1 MKMDWNL
8 IKQIKGLK
16 SISQIGAAT
25 AGGNAIAA
33 IFWIYMADLMGQ
45 EDYGELGYM
54 LSIAGIASTI
64 SILGGQWTMSVY
76 TAKGVRIESSLYFIS
91 IITSTIS
98 AIILYFLF
106 ENVGMS
112 VYVIS
117 LVIFNLFTAEILGK
131 KRYKTYSK
139 IFFLQK
145 IILVAL
151 AILLY
156 YILGAEGVLLAY
168 GISYLVFTSRII
180 SALKNH
186 EFNFGLLRQR
196 FKFWMFNYIIQLSNS
211 ARAQID
217 ILLIGPLFGFALVG
231 NYFLGLQVL
240 GLFLI
245 LPLIIFKYTLPQD
258 SSGSSTKQ
266 IKIITVATSI
276 GFALLGI
283 FVAPEVI
290 PLVLPEYTDTVELIP
305 LLSLAIIPRTVTT
318 MLMSGF
324 LGKEN
329 NMHLLVGNLIAFSII
344 VSGILYLPEY
354 FDIVGLAI
362 AYVLSVTIQT
372 IYLLI
377 VYLRT
382 TKTQNLNTSR
392 V

>member
-1 MKMDWNL
+1 MDWKS
-8 IKQIKGLK
+8 IKQIKGLR

-25 AGGNAIAA
+25 AGGNAIVAL
-33 IFWIYMADLMGQ
+33 FFIYLADLMGQ

-54 LSIAGIASTI
+54 LSIAAITSTI
-64 SILGGQWTMSVY
+64 SIVGGQWTMSVY

-91 IITSTIS
+91 IITSTVT
-98 AIILYFLF
+98 AIVLYFLF
-106 ENVGMS
+106 ENVGIG
-112 VYVIS
+112 VYVIGV
-117 LVIFNLFTAEILGK
+117 VIFNLFVAEILGK

-145 IILVAL
+145 IILVIL

-168 GISYLVFTSRII
+168 GISFLVFTSRII
-180 SALKNH
+180 STLRNH

-290 PLVLPEYTDTVELIP
+290 PLVLPEYTDTIELIP

-329 NMHLLVGNLIAFSII
+329 NIHLLVGNLFAFSII

-382 TKTQNLNTSR
+382 AKTQNLNTNR

>member
-1 MKMDWNL
+1 MDWKS
-8 IKQIKGLK
+8 IKQIKGLR

-33 IFWIYMADLMGQ
+33 FFWIYMADLMGQ
-45 EDYGELGYM
+45 EDYGELGYL
-54 LSIAGIASTI
+54 LSIAAIASTI
-64 SILGGQWTMSVY
+64 SIVGGQWTMSVY

-91 IITSTIS
+91 IITSTVT
-98 AIILYFLF
+98 AIVLYFLF
-106 ENVGMS
+106 ENVGIG
-112 VYVIS
+112 VYVIGV
-117 LVIFNLFTAEILGK
+117 VIFNLFVAEILGK

-145 IILVAL
+145 IILVTL

-168 GISYLVFTSRII
+168 GISFLVFTSRII
-180 SALKNH
+180 STLRNH

-217 ILLIGPLFGFALVG
+217 ILLIGPLFGFTLVG
-231 NYFLGLQVL
+231 NYFLGLQVV

-266 IKIITVATSI
+266 IKIIAIVASI

-290 PLVLPEYTDTVELIP
+290 LFALPEYADTVELIP

-318 MLMSGF
+318 MLMSEF

-329 NMHLLVGNLIAFSII
+329 NMHLLVGNLIAFSI
-344 VSGILYLPEY
+344 VVLGILYLPEY

-377 VYLRT
+377 IYLRT
-382 TKTQNLNTSR
+382 TKTQNLNTNQ

>member
-1 MKMDWNL
+1 MDWDL
-8 IKQIKGLK
+8 IKQIKCLR
-16 SISQIGAAT
+16 SISQIGVAT
-25 AGGNAIAA
+25 TAGNAIAA
-33 IFWIYMADLMGQ
+33 FFWIYMADLMGQ
-45 EDYGELGYM
+45 EDYGELGYL
-54 LSIAGIASTI
+54 LSIAAIASTI
-64 SILGGQWTMSVY
+64 SIVGGQWTMSVY

-91 IITSTIS
+91 IITSTVT
-98 AIILYFLF
+98 AIVLYFLF
-106 ENVGMS
+106 ENVGIG
-112 VYVIS
+112 VYVIGV
-117 LVIFNLFTAEILGK
+117 VIFNLFVAEILGK

-145 IILVAL
+145 IILVIL

-168 GISYLVFTSRII
+168 GISFLVFTSRII
-180 SALKNH
+180 STLRNH

-217 ILLIGPLFGFALVG
+217 ILLIGPLFGFTLVG
-231 NYFLGLQVL
+231 NYFLGLQVV

-266 IKIITVATSI
+266 IKIIAVVASI

-290 PLVLPEYTDTVELIP
+290 LFALPEYADTVELIP

-318 MLMSGF
+318 MLMSEF

-329 NMHLLVGNLIAFSII
+329 NMHLLVGNLIAFSI
-344 VSGILYLPEY
+344 VVLGILYLPEY

-362 AYVLSVTIQT
+362 AYLLSVTIQT

-377 VYLRT
+377 IYLRT
-382 TKTQNLNTSR
+382 TKTQNLNTNQ

>member
-1 MKMDWNL
+1 MDWNL

-91 IITSTIS
+91 IITSTVS

-139 IFFLQK
+139 IFFVQK
-145 IILVAL
+145 IILVTL

-180 SALKNH
+180 SALRNH

-266 IKIITVATSI
+266 IKIITIATSI

-382 TKTQNLNTSR
+382 TKTQNLNTNQ

>member
-1 MKMDWNL
+1 MDWNL

-91 IITSTIS
+91 IITSTVS

-139 IFFLQK
+139 IFFVQK
-145 IILVAL
+145 IILVTL

-180 SALKNH
+180 SALRNH

-266 IKIITVATSI
+266 IKIITIATSI

-382 TKTQNLNTSR
+382 AKTQNLNTSR

>member
-1 MKMDWNL
+1 MDWKS
-8 IKQIKGLK
+8 IKQIKGLR

-33 IFWIYMADLMGQ
+33 FFWIYMADLMGQ
-45 EDYGELGYM
+45 EDYGELGYL
-54 LSIAGIASTI
+54 LSIAAIASTI
-64 SILGGQWTMSVY
+64 SIVGGQWTMSVY

-91 IITSTIS
+91 IITSTVT
-98 AIILYFLF
+98 AIVLYFLF
-106 ENVGMS
+106 ENVGIS
-112 VYVIS
+112 VYVIGV
-117 LVIFNLFTAEILGK
+117 VIFNLFVAEILGK

-145 IILVAL
+145 IILVTL

-156 YILGAEGVLLAY
+156 YILGVEGVLLAY
-168 GISYLVFTSRII
+168 GISFLVFTSRII
-180 SALKNH
+180 STLRNH

-217 ILLIGPLFGFALVG
+217 ILLIGPLFGFTLVG
-231 NYFLGLQVL
+231 NYFLGLQVV

-266 IKIITVATSI
+266 IKIIAIVASI
-276 GFALLGI
+276 VFALLGI

-290 PLVLPEYTDTVELIP
+290 LFALPEYADTVELIP

-318 MLMSGF
+318 MLMSEF

-329 NMHLLVGNLIAFSII
+329 NMHLLVGNLIAFSI
-344 VSGILYLPEY
+344 VVLGILYLPEY

-377 VYLRT
+377 IYLRT
-382 TKTQNLNTSR
+382 TKTQNLNTNQ

>member
-1 MKMDWNL
+1 MDWNL
-8 IKQIKGLK
+8 IKRINGLK

-33 IFWIYMADLMGQ
+33 FFWIYMADLMGQ
-45 EDYGELGYM
+45 EDYGELGYL
-54 LSIAGIASTI
+54 LSIAAIASTI
-64 SILGGQWTMSVY
+64 SIVGGQWTMSVY

-91 IITSTIS
+91 IITSTVT
-98 AIILYFLF
+98 AIVLYFLF
-106 ENVGMS
+106 ENVGMG
-112 VYVIS
+112 VYVIGV
-117 LVIFNLFTAEILGK
+117 VIFNLFVAEILGK

-145 IILVAL
+145 IILVIL

-168 GISYLVFTSRII
+168 GISFLVFTSRII
-180 SALKNH
+180 STLRNH

-217 ILLIGPLFGFALVG
+217 ILLIGPLFGFTLVG
-231 NYFLGLQVL
+231 NYFLSLQVV

-266 IKIITVATSI
+266 IKIIAIVASI
-276 GFALLGI
+276 VFALLGI

-290 PLVLPEYTDTVELIP
+290 LFALPEYADTVELIP

-318 MLMSGF
+318 MLMSEF

-329 NMHLLVGNLIAFSII
+329 NMHLLVGNLIAFSI
-344 VSGILYLPEY
+344 VVLGILYLPEY

-377 VYLRT
+377 IYLRT
-382 TKTQNLNTSR
+382 TKTQNLNTNQ

>member
-1 MKMDWNL
+1 MDWNL
-8 IKQIKGLK
+8 IKRINGLK

-33 IFWIYMADLMGQ
+33 FFWIYMADLMGQ
-45 EDYGELGYM
+45 EDYGELGYL
-54 LSIAGIASTI
+54 LSIAAIASTI
-64 SILGGQWTMSVY
+64 SIVGGQWTMSVY

-91 IITSTIS
+91 IITSTIT
-98 AIILYFLF
+98 AIVLYFLF
-106 ENVGMS
+106 ENVGIG
-112 VYVIS
+112 VYVIGV
-117 LVIFNLFTAEILGK
+117 VIFNLFVAEILGK

-145 IILVAL
+145 IILVIL

-168 GISYLVFTSRII
+168 GISFLVFTSRII
-180 SALKNH
+180 STLRNH

-217 ILLIGPLFGFALVG
+217 ILLIGPLFGFTLVG
-231 NYFLGLQVL
+231 NYFLGLQVV

-266 IKIITVATSI
+266 IKIIAIVASI

-290 PLVLPEYTDTVELIP
+290 PLVLPEYADTVELIP

-318 MLMSGF
+318 MLMSEF

-329 NMHLLVGNLIAFSII
+329 NMHLLVGNLIAFSI
-344 VSGILYLPEY
+344 VVLGILYLPEY

-362 AYVLSVTIQT
+362 AYLLSVTIQT

-382 TKTQNLNTSR
+382 AKTQNLNTNR

>member
-1 MKMDWNL
+1 MDWNL

-91 IITSTIS
+91 IITSTIT
-98 AIILYFLF
+98 AIVLYFLF
-106 ENVGMS
+106 ENVGIG
-112 VYVIS
+112 VYVIGV
-117 LVIFNLFTAEILGK
+117 VIFNLFVAEILGK

-145 IILVAL
+145 IILVTL

-168 GISYLVFTSRII
+168 GISFLVFTSRII
-180 SALKNH
+180 SALRNH

-266 IKIITVATSI
+266 IKIITVVTSI

-290 PLVLPEYTDTVELIP
+290 PLVLPEYTDTIELIP

-329 NMHLLVGNLIAFSII
+329 NIHLLVGNLIAFSII

-382 TKTQNLNTSR
+382 AKTQNLNTNR

>member
-1 MKMDWNL
+1 MDWNL
-8 IKQIKGLK
+8 IKRINGLK

-33 IFWIYMADLMGQ
+33 FFWIYMADLMGQ
-45 EDYGELGYM
+45 EDYGELGYL
-54 LSIAGIASTI
+54 LSIAAIASTI
-64 SILGGQWTMSVY
+64 SIVGGQWTMSVY

-91 IITSTIS
+91 IITSTVT
-98 AIILYFLF
+98 AIVLYFLF
-106 ENVGMS
+106 ENVGIG
-112 VYVIS
+112 VYVIGV
-117 LVIFNLFTAEILGK
+117 VIFNLFVAEILGK

-145 IILVAL
+145 IILVTL

-168 GISYLVFTSRII
+168 GISFLVFTSRII
-180 SALKNH
+180 STLRNH

-217 ILLIGPLFGFALVG
+217 ILLIGPLFGFTLVG
-231 NYFLGLQVL
+231 NYFLGLQVV

-266 IKIITVATSI
+266 IKIIAVVASI

-290 PLVLPEYTDTVELIP
+290 LFALPEYADTVELIP

-318 MLMSGF
+318 MLMSEF

-329 NMHLLVGNLIAFSII
+329 NMHLLVGNLIAFSI
-344 VSGILYLPEY
+344 VVLGILYLPEY

-362 AYVLSVTIQT
+362 AYLLSVTIQT

-377 VYLRT
+377 IYLRT
-382 TKTQNLNTSR
+382 TKTQNLNTNQ

>member
-1 MKMDWNL
+1 MDWNL

-91 IITSTIS
+91 IITSTVS

-117 LVIFNLFTAEILGK
+117 VVIFNLFVAEILGK

-145 IILVAL
+145 IILVIL

-180 SALKNH
+180 STLRNH

-290 PLVLPEYTDTVELIP
+290 PLVLPEYTDTIELIP

-329 NMHLLVGNLIAFSII
+329 NIHLLVGNLIAFSII

-382 TKTQNLNTSR
+382 AKTQNLNTNR

>member
-1 MKMDWNL
+1 MDWKS
-8 IKQIKGLK
+8 IKQIKGLR

-33 IFWIYMADLMGQ
+33 FFWIYMADLMGQ
-45 EDYGELGYM
+45 EDYGELGYL
-54 LSIAGIASTI
+54 LSIAAIASTI
-64 SILGGQWTMSVY
+64 SIVGGQWTMSVY

-91 IITSTIS
+91 IITSTVA
-98 AIILYFLF
+98 AIVLYFLF
-106 ENVGMS
+106 ENVGIG
-112 VYVIS
+112 VYVIGV
-117 LVIFNLFTAEILGK
+117 VIFNLFVAEILGK

-145 IILVAL
+145 IILVIL

-168 GISYLVFTSRII
+168 GISFLVFTSRII
-180 SALKNH
+180 STLRNH

-217 ILLIGPLFGFALVG
+217 ILLIGPLFGFTLVG
-231 NYFLGLQVL
+231 NYFLGLQVV

-266 IKIITVATSI
+266 IKIIAVVASI

-290 PLVLPEYTDTVELIP
+290 LFALPEYADTVELIP

-329 NMHLLVGNLIAFSII
+329 NMHLLVGNLIAFSIVI
-344 VSGILYLPEY
+344 LGILYLPEY

-377 VYLRT
+377 IYLRT
-382 TKTQNLNTSR
+382 TKTQNLNTNQ

>member
-1 MKMDWNL
+1 MDWKS
-8 IKQIKGLK
+8 IKQIKGLR

-33 IFWIYMADLMGQ
+33 FFWIYMADLMGQ
-45 EDYGELGYM
+45 EDYGELGYL
-54 LSIAGIASTI
+54 LSIAAIASTI
-64 SILGGQWTMSVY
+64 SIVGGQWTMSVY

-91 IITSTIS
+91 IITSTVT
-98 AIILYFLF
+98 AIVLYFLF
-106 ENVGMS
+106 ENVGIG
-112 VYVIS
+112 VYVIGV
-117 LVIFNLFTAEILGK
+117 VIFNLFVAEILGK

-145 IILVAL
+145 IILVIL

-168 GISYLVFTSRII
+168 GISFLVFTSRII
-180 SALKNH
+180 STLRNH

-217 ILLIGPLFGFALVG
+217 ILLIGPLFGFTLVG
-231 NYFLGLQVL
+231 NYFLGLQVV

-266 IKIITVATSI
+266 IKIIAIVASI

-290 PLVLPEYTDTVELIP
+290 LFALPEYADTVELIP

-329 NMHLLVGNLIAFSII
+329 NMHLLVGNLIAFSI
-344 VSGILYLPEY
+344 VVLGILYLPEY

-362 AYVLSVTIQT
+362 AYLLSVTIQT

-382 TKTQNLNTSR
+382 GKTQNLNTNR

>member
-1 MKMDWNL
+1 MDWDV
-8 IKQIKGLK
+8 IKQIKGLR
-16 SISQIGAAT
+16 SISQIGVAT
-25 AGGNAIAA
+25 TAGNAIAA
-33 IFWIYMADLMGQ
+33 FFWIYMADLMGQ
-45 EDYGELGYM
+45 EDYGELGYL

-64 SILGGQWTMSVY
+64 SIVGGQWTMSVY

-91 IITSTIS
+91 IITSTVS
-98 AIILYFLF
+98 AIVLYFLF

-112 VYVIS
+112 VYVIGV
-117 LVIFNLFTAEILGK
+117 VIFNLFVAEILGK

-145 IILVAL
+145 IILVIL

-180 SALKNH
+180 NALRNH

-266 IKIITVATSI
+266 IKIIAVVTSI

-290 PLVLPEYTDTVELIP
+290 PLVLPEYADTVELIP

-329 NMHLLVGNLIAFSII
+329 NMHLLVGNLIAFSI
-344 VSGILYLPEY
+344 VVLGILYLPEY

-362 AYVLSVTIQT
+362 AYVLSITIQT

-377 VYLRT
+377 IYLRT
-382 TKTQNLNTSR
+382 TKTQNLNTNQ

>member
-1 MKMDWNL
+1 MDWNL

-91 IITSTIS
+91 IITSTVS

-117 LVIFNLFTAEILGK
+117 IVIFNLFTAEILGK

-145 IILVAL
+145 IILVTL

-180 SALKNH
+180 STLRNH

-290 PLVLPEYTDTVELIP
+290 PLVLPEYTDTIELIP

-382 TKTQNLNTSR
+382 AKTQNLNTNR

>member
-1 MKMDWNL
+1 MDWNL

-54 LSIAGIASTI
+54 LSIAGIATTI

-91 IITSTIS
+91 IITSTVS

>member
-1 MKMDWNL
+1 MDWNL

-91 IITSTIS
+91 IITSTVS
-98 AIILYFLF
+98 AIVLYFLF

-139 IFFLQK
+139 IFFVQK
-145 IILVAL
+145 IILVTL

-180 SALKNH
+180 SALRNH

-266 IKIITVATSI
+266 IKIITIATSI

-305 LLSLAIIPRTVTT
+305 LLSLAIIPRTITT

-382 TKTQNLNTSR
+382 AKTQNLNTSR

>member
-1 MKMDWNL
+1 MDWNL
-8 IKQIKGLK
+8 IKQIKGLR

-91 IITSTIS
+91 IITSTVS

-117 LVIFNLFTAEILGK
+117 IVIFNLFTAEILGK

-145 IILVAL
+145 IILVIL

-168 GISYLVFTSRII
+168 GISFLVFTSRII
-180 SALKNH
+180 STLRNH

-266 IKIITVATSI
+266 INIIAIVASI

-283 FVAPEVI
+283 FVAPEI
-290 PLVLPEYTDTVELIP
+290 ILFALPEYADTVELIP

-329 NMHLLVGNLIAFSII
+329 NMHLLVGNLIAFSI
-344 VSGILYLPEY
+344 VVLGILYLPEY

-382 TKTQNLNTSR
+382 AKTQNLNTNR

>member
-1 MKMDWNL
+1 MDWNL
-8 IKQIKGLK
+8 IKRINGLK

-33 IFWIYMADLMGQ
+33 FFWIYMADLMGQ
-45 EDYGELGYM
+45 EDYGELGYL
-54 LSIAGIASTI
+54 LSIAAIASTI
-64 SILGGQWTMSVY
+64 SIVGGQWTMSVY

-91 IITSTIS
+91 IITSTVT
-98 AIILYFLF
+98 AIVLYFLF
-106 ENVGMS
+106 ENVGMG
-112 VYVIS
+112 VYVIGV
-117 LVIFNLFTAEILGK
+117 VIFNLFVAEILGK

-145 IILVAL
+145 IILVIL

-168 GISYLVFTSRII
+168 GISFLVFTSRII
-180 SALKNH
+180 STLRNH

-217 ILLIGPLFGFALVG
+217 ILLIGPLFGFTLVG
-231 NYFLGLQVL
+231 NYFLGLQVV

-266 IKIITVATSI
+266 IKIIAVVASI

-290 PLVLPEYTDTVELIP
+290 LFALPEYADAVELIP

-318 MLMSGF
+318 MLMSEF

-329 NMHLLVGNLIAFSII
+329 NMHLLVGNLIAFSI
-344 VSGILYLPEY
+344 VVLGILYLPEY
-354 FDIVGLAI
+354 FDIMGLAI
-362 AYVLSVTIQT
+362 AYILSVTIQT

-377 VYLRT
+377 IYLRT
-382 TKTQNLNTSR
+382 TKTQNLNTNQ

>member
-1 MKMDWNL
+1 MDWNL

-25 AGGNAIAA
+25 ARGNAIAA
-33 IFWIYMADLMGQ
+33 IFWIYIADLMGQ

-91 IITSTIS
+91 IITSTVS

-117 LVIFNLFTAEILGK
+117 IVIFNLFTAEILGK

-145 IILVAL
+145 IILVTL

-180 SALKNH
+180 STLRNH

-290 PLVLPEYTDTVELIP
+290 PLVLPEYTDTIELIP

-329 NMHLLVGNLIAFSII
+329 NMHLLVGNLIAFSI
-344 VSGILYLPEY
+344 VVLGILYLPEY

-362 AYVLSVTIQT
+362 AYLLSVTIQT

-382 TKTQNLNTSR
+382 AKTQNLNTNR

>member
-1 MKMDWNL
+1 MDWNL

-91 IITSTIS
+91 IITSTVS

-139 IFFLQK
+139 IFFVQK
-145 IILVAL
+145 IILVTL

-156 YILGAEGVLLAY
+156 YIFGAEGVLLAY

-180 SALKNH
+180 SALRNH

-266 IKIITVATSI
+266 IKIITIATSI

-382 TKTQNLNTSR
+382 AKTQNLNTSR

>member
-1 MKMDWNL
+1 MDWKS
-8 IKQIKGLK
+8 IKQIKGLR

-33 IFWIYMADLMGQ
+33 FFWIYMADLMGQ
-45 EDYGELGYM
+45 EDYGELGYL
-54 LSIAGIASTI
+54 LSIAAIASTI
-64 SILGGQWTMSVY
+64 SIVGGQWTMSVY

-91 IITSTIS
+91 IITSTVT
-98 AIILYFLF
+98 AIVLYFLF
-106 ENVGMS
+106 ENVGIG
-112 VYVIS
+112 VYVIGV
-117 LVIFNLFTAEILGK
+117 VIFNLFVAEILGK

-145 IILVAL
+145 IILVIL

-156 YILGAEGVLLAY
+156 HILGAEGVLLAY
-168 GISYLVFTSRII
+168 GISFLVFTSRII
-180 SALKNH
+180 STLRNH

-217 ILLIGPLFGFALVG
+217 ILLIGPLFGFTLVG
-231 NYFLGLQVL
+231 NYFLGLQVV

-266 IKIITVATSI
+266 IKIIAIVASI

-290 PLVLPEYTDTVELIP
+290 LFALPEYADTVELIP

-318 MLMSGF
+318 MLMSEF

-329 NMHLLVGNLIAFSII
+329 NMHLLVGNLIAFSI
-344 VSGILYLPEY
+344 VVLGILYLPEY

-377 VYLRT
+377 IYLRT
-382 TKTQNLNTSR
+382 TKTQNLNTNQ

>member
-1 MKMDWNL
+1 MDWNL
-8 IKQIKGLK
+8 IKRINGLK

-33 IFWIYMADLMGQ
+33 FFWIYMADLMGQ
-45 EDYGELGYM
+45 EDYGELGYL
-54 LSIAGIASTI
+54 LSIAAIASTI
-64 SILGGQWTMSVY
+64 SIVGGQWTMSVY

-91 IITSTIS
+91 IITSTVT
-98 AIILYFLF
+98 AIVLYFLF
-106 ENVGMS
+106 ENVGIG
-112 VYVIS
+112 VYVIGV
-117 LVIFNLFTAEILGK
+117 VIFNLFVAEILGK

-145 IILVAL
+145 IILVIL

-168 GISYLVFTSRII
+168 GISFLVFTSRII
-180 SALKNH
+180 STLRNH

-217 ILLIGPLFGFALVG
+217 ILLIGPLFGFTLVG
-231 NYFLGLQVL
+231 NYFLGLQVV

-266 IKIITVATSI
+266 IKIIAIVASI

-290 PLVLPEYTDTVELIP
+290 LFALPEYADTVELIP

-318 MLMSGF
+318 MLMSEF

-329 NMHLLVGNLIAFSII
+329 NMHLLVGNLIAFSI
-344 VSGILYLPEY
+344 VVLGILYLPEY

-362 AYVLSVTIQT
+362 AYLLSVTIQT

-377 VYLRT
+377 IYLRT
-382 TKTQNLNTSR
+382 TKTQNLNTNR

>member
-1 MKMDWNL
+1 MDWKS
-8 IKQIKGLK
+8 IKQIKGLR

-33 IFWIYMADLMGQ
+33 FFWIYMADLMGQ
-45 EDYGELGYM
+45 EDYGELGYL
-54 LSIAGIASTI
+54 LSIAAIASTI
-64 SILGGQWTMSVY
+64 SIVGGQWTMSVY

-91 IITSTIS
+91 IITSTVT
-98 AIILYFLF
+98 AIVLYFLF
-106 ENVGMS
+106 ENVGIG
-112 VYVIS
+112 VYVIGV
-117 LVIFNLFTAEILGK
+117 VIFNLFVAEILGK

-145 IILVAL
+145 IILVIL

-168 GISYLVFTSRII
+168 GISFLVFTSRII
-180 SALKNH
+180 STLRNH

-217 ILLIGPLFGFALVG
+217 ILLIGPLFGFTLVG
-231 NYFLGLQVL
+231 NYFLGLQVV

-266 IKIITVATSI
+266 IKIIAIVASI
-276 GFALLGI
+276 VFALLGI

-290 PLVLPEYTDTVELIP
+290 LFALPEYADTVELIP

-318 MLMSGF
+318 VLMSGF

-329 NMHLLVGNLIAFSII
+329 NMHLLVGNLIAFSI
-344 VSGILYLPEY
+344 VVLGILYLPEY

-377 VYLRT
+377 IYLRT
-382 TKTQNLNTSR
+382 TKTQNLNTNQ

>member
-1 MKMDWNL
+1 MDWKS
-8 IKQIKGLK
+8 IKQIKGLR

-33 IFWIYMADLMGQ
+33 FFWIYMADLMGQ
-45 EDYGELGYM
+45 EDYGELGYL
-54 LSIAGIASTI
+54 LSIAAIASTI
-64 SILGGQWTMSVY
+64 SIVGGQWTMSVY

-91 IITSTIS
+91 IITSTVT
-98 AIILYFLF
+98 AIVLYFLF
-106 ENVGMS
+106 ENVGIG
-112 VYVIS
+112 VYVIGV
-117 LVIFNLFTAEILGK
+117 VIFNLFVAEILGK

-145 IILVAL
+145 IILVIL

-180 SALKNH
+180 SALRNH

-217 ILLIGPLFGFALVG
+217 ILLIGPLFGFTLVG
-231 NYFLGLQVL
+231 NYFLGLQVV

-266 IKIITVATSI
+266 IKIIAVVASI

-290 PLVLPEYTDTVELIP
+290 LFALPEYADTVELIP

-318 MLMSGF
+318 MLMSEF

-329 NMHLLVGNLIAFSII
+329 NMHLLVGNLIAFSI
-344 VSGILYLPEY
+344 VVLGILYLPEY

-377 VYLRT
+377 IYLRT
-382 TKTQNLNTSR
+382 TKTQNLNTNQ

>member
-1 MKMDWNL
+1 MDWNL

-91 IITSTIS
+91 IITSTVS

-112 VYVIS
+112 VFVIS
-117 LVIFNLFTAEILGK
+117 IVIFNLFTAEILGK

-145 IILVAL
+145 IILVTL

-180 SALKNH
+180 STLRNH

-290 PLVLPEYTDTVELIP
+290 PLVLPEYTDTIELIP

-329 NMHLLVGNLIAFSII
+329 NIHLLVGNLIAFSII

-382 TKTQNLNTSR
+382 AKTQNLNTNR

>member
-1 MKMDWNL
+1 MDWKS
-8 IKQIKGLK
+8 IKQIKGLR

-33 IFWIYMADLMGQ
+33 FFWIYMADLMGQ
-45 EDYGELGYM
+45 EDYGELGYL
-54 LSIAGIASTI
+54 LSIAAIASTI
-64 SILGGQWTMSVY
+64 SIVGGQWTMSVY

-91 IITSTIS
+91 IITSTVT
-98 AIILYFLF
+98 AIVLYFLF
-106 ENVGMS
+106 ENVGIS
-112 VYVIS
+112 VYVIGV
-117 LVIFNLFTAEILGK
+117 VIFNLFVAEILGK

-145 IILVAL
+145 IILVIL

-168 GISYLVFTSRII
+168 GISFLVFTSRII
-180 SALKNH
+180 STLRNH

-217 ILLIGPLFGFALVG
+217 ILLIGPLFGFTLVG
-231 NYFLGLQVL
+231 NYFLGLQVV

-266 IKIITVATSI
+266 IKIIAIVASI

-290 PLVLPEYTDTVELIP
+290 LFALPEYADTVELIP

-318 MLMSGF
+318 MLMSEF

-329 NMHLLVGNLIAFSII
+329 NMHLLVGNLIAFSI
-344 VSGILYLPEY
+344 VVLGILYLPEY

-377 VYLRT
+377 IYLRT
-382 TKTQNLNTSR
+382 TKTQNLNTNQ

>member
-1 MKMDWNL
+1 MDWNL

-91 IITSTIS
+91 IITSTVS

-117 LVIFNLFTAEILGK
+117 IVIFNLFTAEILGK

-145 IILVAL
+145 IILVTL

-180 SALKNH
+180 STLRNH

-266 IKIITVATSI
+266 IKIITIATSI

-382 TKTQNLNTSR
+382 AKTQNLNTSR

>member
-1 MKMDWNL
+1 MDWNL
-8 IKQIKGLK
+8 IKRINGLK

-33 IFWIYMADLMGQ
+33 FFWIYMADLMGQ
-45 EDYGELGYM
+45 EDYGELGYL
-54 LSIAGIASTI
+54 LSIAAIASTI
-64 SILGGQWTMSVY
+64 SIVGGQWTMSVY
-76 TAKGVRIESSLYFIS
+76 TAKGVRIESGLYFIS
-91 IITSTIS
+91 IITSTVS

-106 ENVGMS
+106 ENVGIG
-112 VYVIS
+112 VYVIGV
-117 LVIFNLFTAEILGK
+117 VIFNLFVAEILGK

-145 IILVAL
+145 IILVIL

-156 YILGAEGVLLAY
+156 YILCAEGVLLAY
-168 GISYLVFTSRII
+168 GISFLVFTSRII
-180 SALKNH
+180 STLRNH

-217 ILLIGPLFGFALVG
+217 ILLIGPLFGFTLVG
-231 NYFLGLQVL
+231 NYFLGLQVV

-266 IKIITVATSI
+266 IKIIAIVASI

-290 PLVLPEYTDTVELIP
+290 LFALPEYADTVELIP

-318 MLMSGF
+318 MLMSEF

-329 NMHLLVGNLIAFSII
+329 NMHLLVGNLIAFSI
-344 VSGILYLPEY
+344 VVLGILYLPEY
-354 FDIVGLAI
+354 FDIMGLAI

-377 VYLRT
+377 IYLRT
-382 TKTQNLNTSR
+382 TKTQNLNTNQ

>member
-54 LSIAGIASTI
+54 LSIAGIATTI

-91 IITSTIS
+91 IITSTVS

-217 ILLIGPLFGFALVG
+217 ILLIGQLFGFALVG

>member
-1 MKMDWNL
+1 MDWKS
-8 IKQIKGLK
+8 IKQIKGLR

-33 IFWIYMADLMGQ
+33 FFWIYMADLMGQ
-45 EDYGELGYM
+45 EDYGELGYL
-54 LSIAGIASTI
+54 LSIAAIASTI
-64 SILGGQWTMSVY
+64 SIVGGQWTMSVY

-91 IITSTIS
+91 IITSTIT
-98 AIILYFLF
+98 AIVLYFLF
-106 ENVGMS
+106 ENVGIG
-112 VYVIS
+112 VYVIGV
-117 LVIFNLFTAEILGK
+117 VIFNLFVAEILGK

-145 IILVAL
+145 IILVIL

-168 GISYLVFTSRII
+168 GISFLVFTSRII
-180 SALKNH
+180 STLRNH

-217 ILLIGPLFGFALVG
+217 ILLIGPLFGFTLVG
-231 NYFLGLQVL
+231 NYFLGLQVV

-266 IKIITVATSI
+266 IKIIAIVASI

-290 PLVLPEYTDTVELIP
+290 LFALPEYADTVELIP

-329 NMHLLVGNLIAFSII
+329 NMHLLVGNLIAFSI
-344 VSGILYLPEY
+344 VVLGILYLPEY

-362 AYVLSVTIQT
+362 AYLLSVTIQT

-377 VYLRT
+377 IYLRT
-382 TKTQNLNTSR
+382 TKTQNLNTNQ

>member
-1 MKMDWNL
+1 MDWKS
-8 IKQIKGLK
+8 IKQIKGLR

-33 IFWIYMADLMGQ
+33 FFWIYMADLMGQ
-45 EDYGELGYM
+45 EDYGELGYL
-54 LSIAGIASTI
+54 LSIAAIASTI
-64 SILGGQWTMSVY
+64 SIVGGQWTMSVY

-91 IITSTIS
+91 IITSTVT
-98 AIILYFLF
+98 AIVLYFLF
-106 ENVGMS
+106 ENVGMG
-112 VYVIS
+112 VYVIGV
-117 LVIFNLFTAEILGK
+117 VIFNLFVAEILGK

-145 IILVAL
+145 IILVIL

-168 GISYLVFTSRII
+168 GISFLVFTSRII
-180 SALKNH
+180 STLRNH

-217 ILLIGPLFGFALVG
+217 ILLIGPLFGFTLVG
-231 NYFLGLQVL
+231 NYFLGLQVV

-266 IKIITVATSI
+266 IKIIAIVASI
-276 GFALLGI
+276 VFALLGI

-290 PLVLPEYTDTVELIP
+290 LFALPEYADTVELIP

-318 MLMSGF
+318 VLMSGF

-329 NMHLLVGNLIAFSII
+329 NMHLLVGNLIAFSI
-344 VSGILYLPEY
+344 VVLGILYLPEY

-377 VYLRT
+377 IYLRT
-382 TKTQNLNTSR
+382 TKTQNLNTNQ